1 MRVAPGG
8 PTTICLGVLDDDD
21 VQDTHNESS
30 NKFANGS
37 NQNAGNCI
45 TERSST
51 RLHQAPGGN
60 STICLG
66 YDDSVGIEISAKM
79 RQSPGGP
86 TTISL
91 TYDETPSKAM
101 SVDIHAEP
109 DAAGVF
115 LGPPNGQTT
124 LCLGTTDSEQEAEV
138 VDSCRQAPGGSTTI
152 CLQYNPSIEETPSKL
167 QPPGGDATIC
177 LGVDDDHVV
186 MDVPPSGRK
195 GPGGDTSV
203 CLGSEEPAELE
214 CHSSGFA
221 GKQVPGGT
229 STICFGASEIQ
240 RPSSGFAGKQVPG
253 GPTTISFGES
263 AEHIQ
268 SQQEIGIPPGGKSSI
283 CLGVQDEEP
292 EVSED
297 RCLRPVR
304 GPVGGES
311 TLCLG
316 VLAEDLIAKEAQS
329 TGRVAPGGAA
339 TICLGLAELTPRGR
353 SHRQA
358 PGGNS
363 TICLG
368 ECVGDENINTLNSII
383 HAPDLDGKKANKIL
397 GDQTTSK
404 AIIGITFG

>member
-1 MRVAPGG
+1 
-8 PTTICLGVLDDDD
+8 LGVLDDDE
-21 VQDTHNESS
+21 QDIHNESS

-45 TERSST
+45 TDRSST

-101 SVDIHAEP
+101 AVDIPAEP
-109 DAAGVF
+109 DAAGIF

-124 LCLGTTDSEQEAEV
+124 LCLGTTDSEQDAEV
-138 VDSCRQAPGGSTTI
+138 VDSCRQAPGGSATI
-152 CLQYNPSIEETPSKL
+152 CLGYDPAIEETPSKL

-177 LGVDDDHVV
+177 LGVDDEHVV

-195 GPGGDTSV
+195 APGGEASV
-203 CLGSEEPAELE
+203 CLGTEEPAELE
-214 CHSSGFA
+214 CYSSGFG

-240 RPSSGFAGKQVPG
+240 RPSTGFGGKQIPG
-253 GPTTISFGES
+253 GTSTICFGET
-263 AEHIQ
+263 AEHSQ
-268 SQQEIGIPPGGKSSI
+268 SQQEFGIPPGGKSSL
-283 CLGVQDEEP
+283 CLGVEDEEP
-292 EVSED
+292 HVSEE
-297 RCLRPVR
+297 RSLRA
-304 GPVGGES
+304 VGGES

-316 VLAEDLIAKEAQS
+316 VLAEDLIAKEVQP
-329 TGRVAPGGAA
+329 TGRVEPGGAT
-339 TICLGLAELTPRGR
+339 TICLGLAELSPRGY
-353 SHRQA
+353 SCRQA

-368 ECVGDENINTLNSII
+368 ECDGDENINTLNSIR
-383 HAPDLDGKKANKIL
+383 HAQDVDGKKANKIL
-397 GDQTTSK
+397 GDQTISNV
-404 AIIGITFG
+404 GITFG

>member
-1 MRVAPGG
+1 
-8 PTTICLGVLDDDD
+8 
-21 VQDTHNESS
+21 
-30 NKFANGS
+30 
-37 NQNAGNCI
+37 
-45 TERSST
+45 
-51 RLHQAPGGN
+51 
-60 STICLG
+60 
-66 YDDSVGIEISAKM
+66 M

-91 TYDETPSKAM
+91 TYDETPTKAM
-101 SVDIHAEP
+101 SVDIPAEP
-109 DAAGVF
+109 EAAGIF

-152 CLQYNPSIEETPSKL
+152 CLEYNPAIEETPSKL

-177 LGVDDDHVV
+177 LGVDEEHVV
-186 MDVPPSGRK
+186 MEVPPSGRK
-195 GPGGDTSV
+195 APGGETSV

-214 CHSSGFA
+214 CHSSGFG

-240 RPSSGFAGKQVPG
+240 RPSSAAKFVHAPG
-253 GPTTISFGES
+253 GPTTICFGASEQ
-263 AEHIQ
+263 H
-268 SQQEIGIPPGGKSSI
+268 SQNPQEIGIPPGGKSSI
-283 CLGVQDEEP
+283 CLGVEDEEP
-292 EVSED
+292 DVSGD
-297 RCLRPVR
+297 RSLR
-304 GPVGGES
+304 PVGGES

-316 VLAEDLIAKEAQS
+316 VLAEDLIAKEVQP

-339 TICLGLAELTPRGR
+339 TICLGLAELSPRGC

-368 ECVGDENINTLNSII
+368 ECVGDENINTLNSIL
-383 HAPDLDGKKANKIL
+383 HGPDLEGKKANKIL
-397 GDQTTSK
+397 GDQTTSNVN
-404 AIIGITFG
+404 IGISFG